1 MIIQNTTV
9 QNKTKQNRLSN
20 QHIIP
25 SHCISNTKVNDFLK
39 PIINYKESKESI
51 LFSIGC
57 ELVRGNTNPYLKQF
71 LSEHYFPIVKI
82 ENI

>member
-25 SHCISNTKVNDFLK
+25 LHCISNKKVNDFLK
-39 PIINYKESKESI
+39 TIINYKESK
-51 LFSIGC
+51 
-57 ELVRGNTNPYLKQF
+57 
-71 LSEHYFPIVKI
+71 
-82 ENI
+82 